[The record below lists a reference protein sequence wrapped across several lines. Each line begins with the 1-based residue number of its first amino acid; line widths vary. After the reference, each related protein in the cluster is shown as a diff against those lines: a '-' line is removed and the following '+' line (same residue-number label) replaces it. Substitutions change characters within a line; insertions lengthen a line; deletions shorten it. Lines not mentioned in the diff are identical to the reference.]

1 MNRTRIHAALLTFI
15 ISIAASVSASALD
28 FGLSTSGQSF
38 GATDYER
45 AGILPGL
52 YVRGGAIVG
61 LFSRLELEPCI
72 IMELAPDPF
81 RGCFVGADAT
91 IALLGSRFDGYFNM
105 FVSLGYLRGID
116 LSKNI
121 SEGNNYLSLR
131 LTPLAI
137 GCQYYGRR
145 ERIFTVG
152 VLYSIEGES
161 LSFVFNVLSFD
172 FLSR

>member
-1 MNRTRIHAALLTFI
+1 MNRTRNFSALLVFVF
-15 ISIAASVSASALD
+15 SVIASGSASALD
-28 FGLSTSGQSF
+28 FGFSASGQSF
-38 GATDYER
+38 GSTDYER

-52 YVRGGAIVG
+52 YVRGGSILG
-61 LFSRLELEPCI
+61 LFSRLELEPCL

-91 IALLGSRFDGYFNM
+91 IAFLGSRFDGYFNM
-105 FVSLGYLRGID
+105 FVSIGYLRGID
-116 LSKNI
+116 LSKSI

-137 GCQYYGRR
+137 GCRYYGRR

-152 VLYSIEGES
+152 VLYEIGDNSITV
-161 LSFVFNVLSFD
+161 SFNILSFD
-172 FLSR
+172 FFV

>member
-1 MNRTRIHAALLTFI
+1 MNRTRIFAALLVFAC
-15 ISIAASVSASALD
+15 SVIASGSASALD
-28 FGLSTSGQSF
+28 FGLSASGQSF
-38 GATDYER
+38 GSTDYER

-52 YVRGGAIVG
+52 YVKGSAIVG
-61 LFSRLELEPCI
+61 LFSRLEFEPCL

-91 IALLGSRFDGYFNM
+91 FAILGSRFDGYFNM
-105 FVSLGYLRGID
+105 FLSLGYLRGLD

-137 GCQYYGRR
+137 GCRYYGRR

-152 VLYSIEGES
+152 VLYEIGDNSITV
-161 LSFVFNVLSFD
+161 SFNILSFD
-172 FLSR
+172 FFV